1 MEDKEWINKI
11 PLNFDKKEELIK
23 SIQTFRLKE
32 KFILDNDLN
41 ERTLTHKLAEYL
53 QENFLDFNVD
63 CEYNRMMKEEDYV
76 TKTLELK
83 KEEGINNFDTTAKT
97 VYPDI
102 IIHRRGDDQDNL
114 LVIEVKKNGNHKGK
128 DFDIKKLNAFIKDLN
143 YKFGIYLE
151 FDNTE
156 ISEMEWFPTF

>member
-1 MEDKEWINKI
+1 VEDKEWINKI